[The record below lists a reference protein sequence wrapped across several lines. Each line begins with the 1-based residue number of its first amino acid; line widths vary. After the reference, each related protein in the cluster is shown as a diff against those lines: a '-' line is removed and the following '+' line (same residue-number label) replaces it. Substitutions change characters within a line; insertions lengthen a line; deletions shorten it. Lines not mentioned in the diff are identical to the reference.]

1 MKIFKVFLIVLSL
14 IMLFSISV
22 YAEYAEYAENEEID
36 DSEEIIRGY
45 AEEIADSLD
54 EETKNLLSQFGLEKI
69 NTDSV
74 FDISFK
80 DVFLIIKSSFTLK
93 IKESISSAFKVF
105 GMLFLII
112 TVNSFRP
119 KNSSDILS
127 DVFSMAVILSISS
140 LIFDVLKI
148 LSAVIKATKGFLM
161 TLIPTITVLLS
172 FSGNVTFSG
181 VYSGMMIGFCNVI
194 IFTADNIIVPFI
206 GIYFALVIAM
216 SFNDISDAAY
226 LCTKIN
232 SFSAAILGIVS
243 TLFSLFLSAKGILS
257 KDLDGVIYKSG
268 KYIISSFI
276 PIVGNA
282 MGGILN
288 YIVGSINI
296 IKSTVGI
303 FAVIAAVCIYLPMF
317 IQIFLCRIYLGA
329 LSFIGEGFGERKAV
343 SVIKCISKSLNLI
356 AVFSFFVLIMV
367 IVSTGLAVGIR
378 GNIG

>member
-1 MKIFKVFLIVLSL
+1 MKIIKVFLIVLSL
-14 IMLFSISV
+14 IMLFSVS
-22 YAEYAEYAENEEID
+22 AYAENEEINGSD
-36 DSEEIIRGY
+36 EIIGGYSEEIT
-45 AEEIADSLD
+45 DSLD
-54 EETKNLLSQFGLEKI
+54 EETKKLLSQFGLDAI
-69 NTDSV
+69 NTDS
-74 FDISFK
+74 FLNLSFK
-80 DVFLIIKSSFTLK
+80 DVFSIIKSSFTLK
-93 IKESISSAFKVF
+93 IKESISSVIKAF

-112 TVNSFRP
+112 TINSFRR
-119 KNSSDILS
+119 KDSSDIIS
-127 DVFSMAVILSISS
+127 DIFSMSVIISISY
-140 LIFDVLKI
+140 LIFDVIKI

-161 TLIPTITVLLS
+161 SLIPIITVLLS

-194 IFTADNIIVPFI
+194 IFAADNIIIPFI

-216 SFNDISDAAY
+216 SFNDISDAAS
-226 LCTKIN
+226 LCAKIN
-232 SFSAAILGIVS
+232 GISAAILGIIS

-276 PIVGNA
+276 PIIGNA

-317 IQIFLCRIYLGA
+317 IQIFLCRMYLGA

-343 SVIKCISKSLNLI
+343 SVVKCISKSLNLI
-356 AVFSFFVLIMV
+356 SVFSFFVLITV